1 LFYVIFTILLGLE
14 VLDDPPGGY
23 FSSTEPADDVSNFL
37 VGSISAETGSA
48 NMDTERPDPSPQKV
62 NPAPSIPAFDTTIN
76 RDRPDPPQKEDAPP
90 SIQTFDTM
98 DIDRLDPPDGYSIV
112 AVETPS
118 TDLVSIETP
127 STNLVSVETPSTD
140 LVAVEMPLTDLVAV
154 ETPSTDLVVY
164 DTAKNKKK
172 RKMDRRS
179 LPEIEAT
186 VASVQTVTTMVL
198 RETEMVVDTVVTEMT
213 VDLAPT
219 NTAVLTVPSQQRSP
233 EEKGQKPES
242 EPPAALAIAMLVK
255 PDTAMDLLSQDE
267 QADNLCSLG
276 KRKCDEKD
284 DETTIS
290 GIRKQPAGVKPKAH
304 KQDEDHSFFTLE
316 EGEHHTW

>member
-1 LFYVIFTILLGLE
+1 MLLGLE

-23 FSSTEPADDVSNFL
+23 FSSTEPADDVSNFMA
-37 VGSISAETGSA
+37 GSISAETGSA
-48 NMDTERPDPSPQKV
+48 NIDTERPDPSPQKV
-62 NPAPSIPAFDTTIN
+62 NPAPSIPAFDTTID

-118 TDLVSIETP
+118 TDLVSIKTP
-127 STNLVSVETPSTD
+127 STNLVSVET
-140 LVAVEMPLTDLVAV
+140 PLTDLVAV

-172 RKMDRRS
+172 RKMDRKS

-186 VASVQTVTTMVL
+186 VTSVQTVTTMVL
-198 RETEMVVDTVVTEMT
+198 RETEMVVDTVVTEMS
-213 VDLAPT
+213 VDLAQP
-219 NTAVLTVPSQQRSP
+219 LQQSSWFQSEQRSP

-242 EPPAALAIAMLVK
+242 EPPAASAIALLK

-276 KRKCDEKD
+276 K
-284 DETTIS
+284 
-290 GIRKQPAGVKPKAH
+290 
-304 KQDEDHSFFTLE
+304 
-316 EGEHHTW
+316 